1 MTSQLKANMGAF
13 QQSSISV
20 VLFAL
25 VIAIVIFLICREI
38 VCWYF
43 KYNAMVH
50 ELAAIRIA
58 VIDQVKA
65 QQVTNA
71 AIYETNQLLARLVGV
86 PPVRNA

>member
-1 MTSQLKANMGAF
+1 
-13 QQSSISV
+13 
-20 VLFAL
+20 
-25 VIAIVIFLICREI
+25 
-38 VCWYF
+38 
-43 KYNAMVH
+43 MVH

-58 VIDQVKA
+58 VIDQAKA

>member
-1 MTSQLKANMGAF
+1 MGAF

-25 VIAIVIFLICREI
+25 LIAIVIFLICREI

-43 KYNAMVH
+43 KYNAMVR

-86 PPVRNA
+86 PPVRNV